1 MYYYLLLLQILISP
15 TTSYTVDQLWS
26 LTTHFWDNFL
36 YPANTA
42 HINPNDTS
50 IFSDNVQG
58 RVDVTRTFTNR
69 DLNNEYIFGLF
80 SQPTHPSIFGVPIA
94 YNITQFAATQNTVA
108 STVVLTFNIS
118 TFDLIIPG
126 VITAWFEFNSVGQIT
141 QYDAVFRW
149 LDWLFVQI
157 LQAAGR
163 KFHTSNEAETRAKV
177 ADLFARTIC
186 HTEEEYCLGR
196 NRQYA
201 SAQDCYVFLTQKIR
215 FGQPYEMGR
224 NTLLCREVHDN
235 MVRLNPDV
243 HCAHIGPSGGD
254 YCVDNQSYEEVVLER
269 YFRASWLADNL
280 APMNVWVRQNGSGSG
295 SESRTV

>member
-1 MYYYLLLLQILISP
+1 MYLLLYSLHILTLIP
-15 TTSYTVDQLWS
+15 LTTSYTVDQLWA

-50 IFSDNVQG
+50 IFSDNVHG

-80 SQPTHPSIFGVPIA
+80 SQPGDTHPSIFGVPIA
-94 YNITQFAATQNTVA
+94 YNLTQFAATSNTVA
-108 STVVLTFNIS
+108 STAVLTFNIS

-126 VITAWFEFNSVGQIT
+126 VITAWFEFNSLGQIT

-157 LQAAGR
+157 LHAAGR
-163 KFHTSNEAETRAKV
+163 KFHTSNNDTETRNRV

-186 HTEEEYCLGR
+186 QTEEEYCLGS

-201 SAQDCYVFLTQKIR
+201 SPQECYRFLTRRIR
-215 FGQPYEMGR
+215 FGQPWEMGR
-224 NTLLCREVHDN
+224 NTLLCREVHEN

-243 HCAHIGPSGGD
+243 HCAHIGPSGGE
-254 YCVDNQSYEEVVLER
+254 YCVDDQSYEEVVMER
-269 YFRASWLADNL
+269 YFGSSWVVENL
-280 APMNVWVRQNGSGSG
+280 APMNVWV
-295 SESRTV
+295 ESRTV